1 MFLCCC
7 LNFENRFL
15 KRCCCCGCV
24 HAQDFLGDMIE
35 KRKNSSAYSITHV
48 IFSDFDMIV
57 VDDLGCAFKTFVSF
71 DVALTFRNNQRQPIN
86 SGVIMIRGTLES
98 LTR

>member
-1 MFLCCC
+1 
-7 LNFENRFL
+7 
-15 KRCCCCGCV
+15 
-24 HAQDFLGDMIE
+24 MIE
-35 KRKNSSAYSITHV
+35 NRKNSSATPITHV

-57 VDDLGCAFKTFVSF
+57 VDDLGCVFKDYPFF
-71 DVALTFRNNQRQPIN
+71 DVALTFRNNRRQPIN